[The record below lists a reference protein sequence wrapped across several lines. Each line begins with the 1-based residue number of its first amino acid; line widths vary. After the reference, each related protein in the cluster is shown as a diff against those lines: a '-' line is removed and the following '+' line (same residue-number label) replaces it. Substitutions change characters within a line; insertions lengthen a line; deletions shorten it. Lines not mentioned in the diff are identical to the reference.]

1 MDPLRA
7 LDLAKAH
14 RDDLLQE
21 AATDR
26 LFRSLRQD
34 QDESQLTP
42 DPLLA
47 RLGDLLVTTGTRL
60 QARREPQVPHTQQTV
75 QTALAPLLAS
85 EASPLFSLHYFQYA
99 GGRAATYMLW
109 HADSALAAQNGTSE
123 LRGTLAWQSLS

>member
-7 LDLAKAH
+7 LQLAKAH
-14 RDDLLQE
+14 RDDLLHE

-26 LFRSLRQD
+26 LLRSLGRD
-34 QDESQLTP
+34 RDETQLMS

-47 RLGDLLVTTGTRL
+47 RFGDLLVTTGARL
-60 QARREPQVPHTQQTV
+60 QALRGPQTQHTV

-85 EASPLFSLHYFQYA
+85 NASPLFSLHYFQYA

-109 HADSALAAQNGTSE
+109 HADDALASQDGTSE
-123 LRGTLAWQSLS
+123 LRGTVAWQSLS